1 MRKQIIVIGH
11 RGAKGY
17 EPENTLLSFEKAIQ
31 LGCDYVEL
39 DVHLA
44 DEELFV
50 IHDSS
55 VDRTTNGSGKISEL
69 TREQIKSLDAGNDQK
84 IPTLTEVLELIDG
97 RCGVNIELKG
107 PGTAEPVSDLL
118 TSLHKRSLLSFPLVI
133 SSFDHKELG
142 LASKKFRRGILFD
155 KIPDDWI
162 ELAKN
167 YSAWS
172 VNLAFKEV
180 SPDIIQTAHIN
191 GIQVLAYTVNDPRDI
206 AKLASLGVDGIFSDF
221 PDRLITATL
230 PWGRDN

>member
-1 MRKQIIVIGH
+1 MKKQMIVIGH

-17 EPENTLLSFEKAIQ
+17 EPENTLRSFEKAIQ

-44 DEELFV
+44 DGELFV

-69 TREQIKSLDAGNDQK
+69 TREQIKSLDAGNGQE
-84 IPTLTEVLELIDG
+84 IPALFEVLELIDG

-118 TSLHKRSLLSFPLVI
+118 TSLSNRSLLSFPVLI
-133 SSFDHKELG
+133 SSFDFKELDA
-142 LASKKFRRGILFD
+142 ASKKFRRGILFD
-155 KIPDDWI
+155 NIPDNWI
-162 ELAKN
+162 ELAKD

-172 VNLAFKEV
+172 VNLSFKEV
-180 SPDIIQTAHIN
+180 SLDIIQTAHLH
-191 GIQVLAYTVNDPRDI
+191 GLKVLAYTVNAPSDI
-206 AKLASLGVDGIFSDF
+206 TTLELLGVDGIFSDF
-221 PDRLITATL
+221 PDRILTAKL
-230 PWGRDN
+230 PEGRDD

>member
-1 MRKQIIVIGH
+1 MRKQMIVIGH

-17 EPENTLLSFEKAIQ
+17 EPENTLRSFEKAIQ
-31 LGCDYVEL
+31 LGCDYIEL

-55 VDRTTNGSGKISEL
+55 VDRTTNGSGKMSEL
-69 TREQIKSLDAGNDQK
+69 TREQIKSLDAGNGQA
-84 IPTLTEVLELIDG
+84 IPTLIEVLELIDG

-118 TSLHKRSLLSFPLVI
+118 TSLSNRSLLSFPIVI
-133 SSFDHKELG
+133 SSFDFKELDA
-142 LASKKFRRGILFD
+142 ASKKFRRGILFD
-155 KIPDDWI
+155 KIPDNWI
-162 ELAKN
+162 ELAKD

-180 SPDIIQTAHIN
+180 SLDMIQSAHLH
-191 GIQVLAYTVNDPRDI
+191 GLKVLAYTVNAPSDI
-206 AKLASLGVDGIFSDF
+206 MNLNMLGVDGIFSDF
-221 PDRLITATL
+221 PDRILTATL
-230 PWGRDN
+230 PEGRDD

>member
-1 MRKQIIVIGH
+1 MIVIGH

-17 EPENTLLSFEKAIQ
+17 EPENTLRSFEKAIQ
-31 LGCDYVEL
+31 LGCDYIEL

-55 VDRTTNGSGKISEL
+55 VDRTTNGSGKMSEL
-69 TREQIKSLDAGNDQK
+69 TREQIKSLDAGNGQA
-84 IPTLTEVLELIDG
+84 IPTLIEVLELLDG

-118 TSLHKRSLLSFPLVI
+118 TSLSNRSLLSFPILI
-133 SSFDHKELG
+133 SSFDFKELDA
-142 LASKKFRRGILFD
+142 ASKKFRRGILFD
-155 KIPDDWI
+155 KIPDNWI
-162 ELAKN
+162 ELAKD

-180 SPDIIQTAHIN
+180 SLDMIQSAHLH
-191 GIQVLAYTVNDPRDI
+191 GLKVLAYTVNAPSDI
-206 AKLASLGVDGIFSDF
+206 MKLNMLGVDGIVSDF
-221 PDRLITATL
+221 PDRILTATL
-230 PWGRDN
+230 PEGRDD

>member
-1 MRKQIIVIGH
+1 MIVIGH

-69 TREQIKSLDAGNDQK
+69 TREQIKSLDAGNGQT
-84 IPTLTEVLELIDG
+84 IPTLTEVLELIDS

-107 PGTAEPVSDLL
+107 PGTAEPVCDLL
-118 TSLHKRSLLSFPLVI
+118 TSLSNRSLLSFPVVI
-133 SSFDHKELG
+133 SSFDYKELDA
-142 LASKKFRRGILFD
+142 ASKKFRRGILFD
-155 KIPDDWI
+155 KLPDDWI
-162 ELAKN
+162 ELARD

-172 VNLAFKEV
+172 VNLSFKEV
-180 SPDIIQTAHIN
+180 SLDITKTAHSH
-191 GIQVLAYTVNDPRDI
+191 GFQVLAYTVNDPSDI
-206 AKLASLGVDGIFSDF
+206 TNLTLLGVDGIFSDF
-221 PDRLITATL
+221 PDRILAATL
-230 PWGRDN
+230 PQGRDD

>member
-1 MRKQIIVIGH
+1 MIVIGH

-17 EPENTLLSFEKAIQ
+17 EPENTLRSFEKAIQ

-55 VDRTTNGSGKISEL
+55 VDRTTNGSGKMSEL
-69 TREQIKSLDAGNDQK
+69 TREQIKSLDAGNGQT
-84 IPTLTEVLELIDG
+84 IPTLIEVLELLDG

-118 TSLHKRSLLSFPLVI
+118 TSLSNRSLLSFPILI
-133 SSFDHKELG
+133 SSFDFKELDA
-142 LASKKFRRGILFD
+142 ASKKFRRGILFD
-155 KIPDDWI
+155 KIPDNWI
-162 ELAKN
+162 ELAKD

-180 SPDIIQTAHIN
+180 SLDMIQSAHLH
-191 GIQVLAYTVNDPRDI
+191 GLKVLAYTVNAPSDIMNIKYAWRRWHFQRFPR
-206 AKLASLGVDGIFSDF
+206 SNT
-221 PDRLITATL
+221 DRHAT
-230 PWGRDN
+230 

>member
-1 MRKQIIVIGH
+1 MIVIGH

-69 TREQIKSLDAGNDQK
+69 TREQIKSLDAGNGQT
-84 IPTLTEVLELIDG
+84 IPTLTEVLELIDS

-107 PGTAEPVSDLL
+107 PGTAEPVCDLL
-118 TSLHKRSLLSFPLVI
+118 TSLSNRSLLSFPVVI
-133 SSFDHKELG
+133 SSFDYKELDA
-142 LASKKFRRGILFD
+142 ASKKFRRGILFE
-155 KIPDDWI
+155 KLPVDWI
-162 ELAKN
+162 ELARD

-172 VNLAFKEV
+172 VNLSFKEV
-180 SPDIIQTAHIN
+180 SLDITKTAHSH
-191 GIQVLAYTVNDPRDI
+191 GFQVLAYTVNDPSDI
-206 AKLASLGVDGIFSDF
+206 TKLTLLGVDGIFSDF
-221 PDRLITATL
+221 PDRILAATL
-230 PWGRDN
+230 PQERDD